1 MKRIVL
7 IAALAAAC
15 GGTSHSAVDRNHAGS
30 GTSTLRVTASV
41 DVTNSATAPVTNY
54 QVDLRDGLGAIVS
67 GATVTVHDSGQGD
80 VPLAETAA
88 GSGRYTNSKTAL
100 PGGDLTLTV
109 VHGAD
114 GVSGVVV
121 GYPGAH
127 SVNAPALNATV
138 TANQPLDVSWTT
150 PTTAKA
156 ATITTRDYTI
166 QVPDTGAYTI
176 PAANNPP
183 RTGQRVI
190 LVRSNEL
197 DIAGAL
203 PTSRLRVTVTTTV
216 DPFIVQ

>member
-15 GGTSHSAVDRNHAGS
+15 GGSSHSAVDRNHAGS

-54 QVDLRDGLGAIVS
+54 QVDLRDGVGAIVS
-67 GATVTVHDSGQGD
+67 GATVTLGD
-80 VPLAETAA
+80 VALTETAT
-88 GSGRYTNSKTAL
+88 GSGRYTASKTVL
-100 PGGDLTLTV
+100 PGGDLSLSV
-109 VHGAD
+109 VRGAD

-138 TANQPLDVSWTT
+138 TANQPLDLSWTT

-166 QVPDTGAYTI
+166 QVPDTGSYTI

-183 RTGQRVI
+183 RTSQRVI
-190 LVRSNEL
+190 LARTNEL

>member
-7 IAALAAAC
+7 IAIVAAAC
-15 GGTSHSAVDRNHAGS
+15 GGTSHSGVERNRAGS

-67 GATVTVHDSGQGD
+67 GATVTVHDSGLGD
-80 VPLAETAA
+80 VALAETST
-88 GSGRYTNSKTAL
+88 GSGRYTGSKTAV
-100 PGGDLTLTV
+100 PGGDLSLQV
-109 VHGAD
+109 VRGAD
-114 GVSGVVV
+114 SVSGVVV

-138 TANQPLDVSWTT
+138 TANQPMDLSWTT

-156 ATITTRDYTI
+156 ATITTRDYSI
-166 QVPDTGAYTI
+166 QVPDTGSYSI

-183 RTGQRVI
+183 RASQRVI
-190 LVRSNEL
+190 LARSNEV
-197 DIAGAL
+197 DIGGAL

-216 DPFIVQ
+216 DPFSVQ

>member
-7 IAALAAAC
+7 IAALTAAC
-15 GGTSHSAVDRNHAGS
+15 GGTSHSAVERNRAGS

-54 QVDLRDGLGAIVS
+54 QIDLRDGLGAIVS

-80 VPLAETAA
+80 VALTEATA
-88 GSGRYTNSKTAL
+88 GTGRYTASKSAL
-100 PGGDLTLTV
+100 PGGDLSLQV
-109 VHGAD
+109 VQGAD
-114 GVSGVVV
+114 AVSGVVV

-127 SVNAPALNATV
+127 SLSAPALNATV
-138 TANQPLDVSWTT
+138 TANQPLDLSWTT
-150 PTTAKA
+150 PTMAKA

-166 QVPDTGAYTI
+166 QVPDTGSYAI

-183 RTGQRVI
+183 RANQRVI
-190 LVRSNEL
+190 MARTNEV
-197 DIAGAL
+197 DVGGAL

-216 DPFIVQ
+216 DPFSVQ